1 MIPGTFYFTR
11 VVLEALRAVRARY
24 SVQAQRKGC
33 FPGLLGGIIVI
44 LFYSCY
50 PPTMHRVCSSPT

>member
-44 LFYSCY
+44 LFYSC
-50 PPTMHRVCSSPT
+50 